1 MAGTAPAHASAA
13 AYRQQPPPAGCCT
26 APCTTAGP
34 RAFGN
39 CRPLQLPPLPVPIAT
54 HGCIPGVIRPPAL
67 FSVLLS
73 SQCKAPFP
81 ALLPPGS
88 RRRTRAIPPRTQ
100 QQLIG
105 QRRLHCS
112 SALTSS
118 KHSGCCSCSGA
129 IASSSSSRA
138 PLPVFTAP
146 SAAAPKCPWPSA
158 RPSQSRLPFNWMQD
172 PATVPPLQRPL
183 PGTPPTPPGLP
194 TASSAPLR
202 HGCWPHR
209 LHQAMLIG
217 LLSRSVYR
225 GLSPW
230 AQTQPGQQCWRRSR
244 QCGGGEVA
252 VRWRHGLFC
261 FLNQPAARSP
271 TDVRFSHLHNNFGR
285 LEVATAIRHT

>member
-1 MAGTAPAHASAA
+1 M
-13 AYRQQPPPAGCCT
+13 
-26 APCTTAGP
+26 
-34 RAFGN
+34 
-39 CRPLQLPPLPVPIAT
+39 PIAT

-112 SALTSS
+112 YALTSS